1 MIEKIKRFTYLF
13 FAKSWFAKLLRNPVL
28 TLVLPALISFY
39 YLALDV
45 WGDDWSWIA
54 NYRQLHEYIFGLLF
68 ITTMFVVAFKA
79 LYEIFSRNIDRK
91 KEEALKNLIKIF
103 NNLVA
108 SKKRRFYEEA
118 AGILPNADCFKK
130 ITKPDEQLKSIFD
143 ATIEA
148 VATIFDVN
156 RLNLTIT
163 IIEGDEHGKWWYA
176 LRSNNQTRLTP
187 AKKLMENNSTAR
199 YCLDNGQSLFIADMR
214 KGIKNEVFFSSDRSR
229 SQKDYGSIFCKPVVV
244 KVGNREFKYVF
255 TICLYG
261 ELICAPHSEEETRV
275 CEEFFVE
282 ISDRV
287 ELELHLKS
295 IKKFRYS

>member
-1 MIEKIKRFTYLF
+1 
-13 FAKSWFAKLLRNPVL
+13 
-28 TLVLPALISFY
+28 
-39 YLALDV
+39 
-45 WGDDWSWIA
+45 
-54 NYRQLHEYIFGLLF
+54 
-68 ITTMFVVAFKA
+68 MFVVAFKA

-118 AGILPNADCFKK
+118 AGILPNADCFKR

>member
-45 WGDDWSWIA
+45 WGNDWSWIS

-68 ITTMFVVAFKA
+68 IMTMFVVAFKA

-103 NNLVA
+103 NSLVA

-118 AGILPNADCFKK
+118 ANILPNADCFKR

-156 RLNLTIT
+156 RLNLTVT

-176 LRSNNQTRLTP
+176 LQSNNQTRLTP

-199 YCLDNGQSLFIADMR
+199 YCLDNGQSLFIPDMR
-214 KGIKNEVFFSSDRSR
+214 KGIKNEVFFSSDRSS
-229 SQKDYGSIFCKPVVV
+229 SQKNYGSIFCKPVIV

>member
-1 MIEKIKRFTYLF
+1 MIEKIKQLTYLF
-13 FAKSWFAKLLRNPVL
+13 FTKSWFAKQLRNPVL

-45 WGDDWSWIA
+45 WGEDWSWISK
-54 NYRQLHEYIFGLLF
+54 YRPIHEYIFSFLF
-68 ITTMFVVAFKA
+68 IITMLVVFFKA
-79 LYEIFSRNIDRK
+79 LYELFSKEIDRK
-91 KEEALKNLIKIF
+91 REEVLRSLIKIF
-103 NNLVA
+103 NSLVA

-118 AGILPNADCFKK
+118 ANILPKADCFKR

-148 VATIFDVN
+148 VVTIFDVN
-156 RLNLTIT
+156 RLNLTLT
-163 IIEGDEHGKWWYA
+163 IIEGDESGKWWYF
-176 LRSNNQTRLTP
+176 LRSNNQTNLTP
-187 AKKLMENNSTAR
+187 ARKLMDNNSTAR
-199 YCLDNGQSLFIADMR
+199 YCSESGESLFIADMR
-214 KGIKNEVFFSSDRSR
+214 KGIKNEVFFSSDRSK
-229 SQKDYGSIFCKPVVV
+229 SQNDYGSIFCKPVTVL
-244 KVGNREFKYVF
+244 VGNKRYKYIF

-261 ELICAPHSEEETRV
+261 ELICAPHIEEECRV

-295 IKKFRYS
+295 IKDFRYP

>member
-1 MIEKIKRFTYLF
+1 
-13 FAKSWFAKLLRNPVL
+13 
-28 TLVLPALISFY
+28 
-39 YLALDV
+39 
-45 WGDDWSWIA
+45 
-54 NYRQLHEYIFGLLF
+54 
-68 ITTMFVVAFKA
+68 
-79 LYEIFSRNIDRK
+79 
-91 KEEALKNLIKIF
+91 
-103 NNLVA
+103 
-108 SKKRRFYEEA
+108 
-118 AGILPNADCFKK
+118 
-130 ITKPDEQLKSIFD
+130 
-143 ATIEA
+143 
-148 VATIFDVN
+148 
-156 RLNLTIT
+156 
-163 IIEGDEHGKWWYA
+163 
-176 LRSNNQTRLTP
+176 
-187 AKKLMENNSTAR
+187 MENNSTAR